1 VKKARKLLVPAMVF
15 LFGAA
20 FAAVP
25 RKAEALALRLTDG
38 FNSVEPSGMG
48 FVYYVGSLG
57 EWIINVTTG
66 VTANSGLP
74 VIDLNSINVTNVTSG
89 NAGNLTISLS
99 QNDYTGPSDGS
110 FLLSLGGVTG
120 GTTTFSAYLD
130 TSNTLF
136 GTSYL
141 LGSFGPLSGAFSGIL
156 NSPATSPGPYALTLV
171 ANISHPQTSS
181 AWSIVG
187 TSFNFEAKLPEPAS
201 IILLGSGLVLVCL
214 VGWKRKAVE
223 KS

>member
-1 VKKARKLLVPAMVF
+1 MKKARNLLVPIMVF

-25 RKAEALALRLTDG
+25 RNAQALALRLTDG
-38 FNSVEPSGMG
+38 INSVESSGTG
-48 FVYYVGSLG
+48 FAYYVGSLG

-66 VTANSGLP
+66 VTGTFGAP
-74 VIDLNSINVTNVTSG
+74 VIDLNSINVTSDNP
-89 NAGNLTISLS
+89 GNLTISLS
-99 QNDYTGPSDGS
+99 QNDYTGPLDGS

-130 TSNTLF
+130 SSNTLF

-156 NSPATSPGPYALTLV
+156 NSLATSPGPYALTLV

-201 IILLGSGLVLVCL
+201 IILLGSGLVLL
-214 VGWKRKAVE
+214 GIVGWKRKAVE

>member
-1 VKKARKLLVPAMVF
+1 MVF

-25 RKAEALALRLTDG
+25 RNAQALALRLTDG
-38 FNSVEPSGMG
+38 INSVESSGTG
-48 FVYYVGSLG
+48 FAYYVGSLG

-66 VTANSGLP
+66 VTGTFGAP
-74 VIDLNSINVTNVTSG
+74 VIDLNSINVTSDNP
-89 NAGNLTISLS
+89 GNLTISLS
-99 QNDYTGPSDGS
+99 QNDYTGPLDGS

-130 TSNTLF
+130 SSNTLF

-156 NSPATSPGPYALTLV
+156 NSLATSPGPYALTLV

-201 IILLGSGLVLVCL
+201 IILLGSGLVLL
-214 VGWKRKAVE
+214 GIVGWKRKAVE